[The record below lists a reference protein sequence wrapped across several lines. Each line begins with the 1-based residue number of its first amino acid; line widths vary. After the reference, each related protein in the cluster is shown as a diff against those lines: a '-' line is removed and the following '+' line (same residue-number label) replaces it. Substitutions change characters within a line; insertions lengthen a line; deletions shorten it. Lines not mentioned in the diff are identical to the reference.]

1 MKKIA
6 INVFVLPFFF
16 IWLIYYLAY
25 AVILL
30 MQGYRLQEAVNIV
43 VEKSTRDVN
52 TIFVISAMLWI
63 YIILLITK

>member
-1 MKKIA
+1 
-6 INVFVLPFFF
+6 
-16 IWLIYYLAY
+16 
-25 AVILL
+25 

-63 YIILLITK
+63 YIILIITK